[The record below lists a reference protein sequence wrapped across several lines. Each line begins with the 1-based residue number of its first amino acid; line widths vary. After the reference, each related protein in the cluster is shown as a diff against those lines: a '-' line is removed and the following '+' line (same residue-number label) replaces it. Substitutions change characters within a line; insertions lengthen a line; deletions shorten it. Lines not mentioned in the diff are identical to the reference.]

1 MGAIA
6 PVNAERIALPADITG
21 STGWEQLAVQ
31 SPGRLEE
38 LGRVLQELASE
49 DCGHSWRNLLLELPV
64 DTPEGLAAGFL
75 EQLATDRPTT
85 LFTYTAVRGEVREP
99 LAVAAI
105 SPRVSAGFPHDGF
118 PVLARCFL
126 REFARG
132 KGLYPVLVQHR
143 LRLCEAHFGENLH
156 AVHIGAAR
164 DPVLATL
171 LGGLEEGPQFYCA
184 GEEELLVAG
193 VTYGVKDFIAPMGEW
208 RQALLDSPE
217 PLGALFGR
225 VLRGESISLGQIREA
240 LRVTEGMDEPA
251 PAVRQWVELCDAI
264 GVRD

>member
-1 MGAIA
+1 VGAIA
-6 PVNAERIALPADITG
+6 PVNAERIDLPADIAG
-21 STGWEQLAVQ
+21 SMGWEALEVQ
-31 SPGRLEE
+31 SPGRPEE

-49 DCGHSWRNLLLELPV
+49 DCGHSWRNLLLELPA
-64 DTPEGLAAGFL
+64 DAPEGLAAAFL
-75 EQLATDRPTT
+75 EQLALDRPTT
-85 LFTYTAVRGEVREP
+85 LFTYTAVRGEAREP

-105 SPRVSAGFPHDGF
+105 SPRVSADFPHDGF

-143 LRLCEAHFGENLH
+143 LRRCEAHFGANLH

-171 LGGLEEGPQFYCA
+171 LGGLTGGPIFYCA
-184 GEEELLVAG
+184 GEEELVVAG
-193 VTYGVKDFIAPMGEW
+193 VTYGVKDFIAPLGSW

-217 PLGALFGR
+217 PLGLLFGR

-240 LRVTEGMDEPA
+240 LRVVEGMDEPA